1 MYRLGLSPQHF
12 ATGLVSIQA
21 IWHPAGFAVIN
32 THCPSSQA
40 PRELFSYWIT
50 MRATITWL
58 LSGGRDFFGNL
69 IEPCSSMLV
78 CGDFNTDIDRPNLRN
93 LRKRLNVG
101 FLGWFETV
109 FDLIAIETTETYHEL
124 PGMAGRQREHLGL
137 FYELEYFDQIE
148 ITNLCG
154 WKIDIFDIWV
164 EMAGSI

>member
-32 THCPSSQA
+32 THCPPSQA

-50 MRATITWL
+50 TRATITRL

-78 CGDFNTDIDRPNLRN
+78 CGDSNFDIDRPNLRN
-93 LRKRLNVG
+93 LDETAEC
-101 FLGWFETV
+101 WFTW
-109 FDLIAIETTETYHEL
+109 LL
-124 PGMAGRQREHLGL
+124 PGMAGRQREHL
-137 FYELEYFDQIE
+137 E
-148 ITNLCG
+148 IYAERMDSDFATLCG
-154 WKIDIFDIWV
+154 AIRDIYSQNPEYARQANIIALLNFY
-164 EMAGSI
+164 